1 MSGIIIS
8 DTKWQ
13 VVNELHKAA
22 CKHFR
27 IRRTIIKGFA
37 DLWQI
42 DLAEMQLFA
51 SCNRGFRYILV
62 VINCYSKYVYAKP
75 LKNKTAIEVT
85 KKMKIIEEAD
95 HIPKHIQSDNGKEFY
110 NEPFSALMHQYGI
123 NHYSTFST
131 MKCAMVERVIR
142 TLKSWLYKEFSA
154 RGSFKWTDILPTI
167 VNAYNNRVHRTIGM
181 KPAEVKP
188 TTVVNVYNYPKV
200 ALKPKFH
207 LGDVVRISKFKGV
220 FEKEYTANYST
231 ELFKIAKVNVT
242 NPVTYLLED
251 MSNHPI
257 KGCFYESELQ
267 RSKHPDVCLVEKIL
281 KRKGNKLFIK
291 WLGLPSNQNS
301 WIKASD
307 IV

>member
-8 DTKWQ
+8 DTKRQ

-22 CKHFR
+22 RKNFR
-27 IRRTIIKGFA
+27 RRRTIIKGFA

-42 DLAEMQLFA
+42 DLAEMQQFA
-51 SCNRGFRYILV
+51 SCNRGFR
-62 VINCYSKYVYAKP
+62 
-75 LKNKTAIEVT
+75 
-85 KKMKIIEEAD
+85 
-95 HIPKHIQSDNGKEFY
+95 
-110 NEPFSALMHQYGI
+110 
-123 NHYSTFST
+123 
-131 MKCAMVERVIR
+131 
-142 TLKSWLYKEFSA
+142 
-154 RGSFKWTDILPTI
+154 
-167 VNAYNNRVHRTIGM
+167 VHRTTGM

-188 TTVVNVYNYPKV
+188 TTVLNVYNYPKV

-207 LGDVVRISKFKGV
+207 PGDVVRISKFKGV
-220 FEKEYTANYST
+220 FEKGYTANYST

-267 RSKHPDVCLVEKIL
+267 RSKHPDVYLVEKIL
-281 KRKGNKLFIK
+281 KKKGNKLFIK
-291 WLGLPSNQNS
+291 WLGLPTHQNS
-301 WIKASD
+301 WIKTSD

>member
-8 DTKWQ
+8 HTKRQ

-22 CKHFR
+22 RKHFR
-27 IRRTIIKGFA
+27 KRRTIIKGFA

-42 DLAEMQLFA
+42 DLAEMQQFA
-51 SCNRGFRYILV
+51 SCNRGFR
-62 VINCYSKYVYAKP
+62 
-75 LKNKTAIEVT
+75 
-85 KKMKIIEEAD
+85 
-95 HIPKHIQSDNGKEFY
+95 
-110 NEPFSALMHQYGI
+110 
-123 NHYSTFST
+123 
-131 MKCAMVERVIR
+131 
-142 TLKSWLYKEFSA
+142 
-154 RGSFKWTDILPTI
+154 
-167 VNAYNNRVHRTIGM
+167 VHRTIIGM

-188 TTVVNVYNYPKV
+188 TTALNVYNYPKV
-200 ALKPKFH
+200 ALIPKFH

-220 FEKEYTANYST
+220 FEKGYTANYST
-231 ELFKIAKVNVT
+231 ELFKIAKKI
-242 NPVTYLLED
+242 LEE

-267 RSKHPDVCLVEKIL
+267 RSKHQDVSLVEKIL